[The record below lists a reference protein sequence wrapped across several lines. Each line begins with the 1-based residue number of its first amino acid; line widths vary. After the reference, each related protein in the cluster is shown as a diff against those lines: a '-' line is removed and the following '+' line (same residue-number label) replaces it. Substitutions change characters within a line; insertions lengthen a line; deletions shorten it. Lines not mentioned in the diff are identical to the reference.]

1 MNEQLRL
8 PLVGAA
14 GIESF
19 REGGYKNT
27 AHATAELVDNSI
39 QANAK
44 NVGIYLFFST
54 RNGRQYVDN
63 IIVADDGDG
72 MDLKTF
78 EKALTFASGTRLGNT
93 RGLGRYG
100 MGLPN
105 SSVSQTKLFKVY
117 TWQTSNGTKQTL
129 YNYMDLDE
137 IRETN
142 DPYLKFPEHNP
153 EHIRGGKLD
162 IIDTLN
168 ADNGTIVIW
177 ENPDRI
183 KPLTV
188 RPLVSHLDKHL
199 SRMFRYYITGFQD
212 NGTEKKTNIIIKM
225 IDYNG
230 QSYSQTNNDHKVKP
244 FDPLFIMEDTQTI
257 ETFPDEEFNGVTSTT
272 HAVVDKSFTEGDDDH
287 PIKIIFTHFKKEVR
301 DNLGPNPGSTE
312 LGKKYLMRNNP
323 PTKSYANISIVRA
336 KREID
341 NGQYG
346 FILDVSDPTVRFFSV
361 EIQFEPIS
369 DRIFGV
375 DNSKQAVNRFHNHN
389 LDDEDTFA
397 EMDFNT
403 KTLTEISQIISAN
416 IKDMKSQL
424 RADAAGRRRG
434 TQEPGEDNGIVV
446 DPIPVDGTGE
456 ENEGDPI
463 TDEIKDETKA
473 WLLNR
478 FSDELGNNETLL
490 QTNVDWFLG
499 LPCKHYIIYSDLG
512 DIELYSFKTFGDK
525 TLIEININHQF
536 YGQFITDIEE
546 KDDVNTRNI
555 IWFLISSL
563 VLSEKK
569 YIGSPNEIILK
580 NIRATLAT
588 NLSELMD
595 NWYS

>member
-1 MNEQLRL
+1 
-8 PLVGAA
+8 
-14 GIESF
+14 
-19 REGGYKNT
+19 
-27 AHATAELVDNSI
+27 
-39 QANAK
+39 
-44 NVGIYLFFST
+44 
-54 RNGRQYVDN
+54 
-63 IIVADDGDG
+63 
-72 MDLKTF
+72 
-78 EKALTFASGTRLGNT
+78 
-93 RGLGRYG
+93 
-100 MGLPN
+100 
-105 SSVSQTKLFKVY
+105 
-117 TWQTSNGTKQTL
+117 
-129 YNYMDLDE
+129 
-137 IRETN
+137 
-142 DPYLKFPEHNP
+142 
-153 EHIRGGKLD
+153 
-162 IIDTLN
+162 
-168 ADNGTIVIW
+168 
-177 ENPDRI
+177 
-183 KPLTV
+183 
-188 RPLVSHLDKHL
+188 
-199 SRMFRYYITGFQD
+199 
-212 NGTEKKTNIIIKM
+212 
-225 IDYNG
+225 
-230 QSYSQTNNDHKVKP
+230 
-244 FDPLFIMEDTQTI
+244 
-257 ETFPDEEFNGVTSTT
+257 
-272 HAVVDKSFTEGDDDH
+272 
-287 PIKIIFTHFKKEVR
+287 
-301 DNLGPNPGSTE
+301 
-312 LGKKYLMRNNP
+312 MRNNP

>member
-1 MNEQLRL
+1 
-8 PLVGAA
+8 LVGAA

-199 SRMFRYYITGFQD
+199 SRMFR
-212 NGTEKKTNIIIKM
+212 
-225 IDYNG
+225 
-230 QSYSQTNNDHKVKP
+230 
-244 FDPLFIMEDTQTI
+244 
-257 ETFPDEEFNGVTSTT
+257 
-272 HAVVDKSFTEGDDDH
+272 
-287 PIKIIFTHFKKEVR
+287 
-301 DNLGPNPGSTE
+301 
-312 LGKKYLMRNNP
+312 
-323 PTKSYANISIVRA
+323 
-336 KREID
+336 
-341 NGQYG
+341 
-346 FILDVSDPTVRFFSV
+346 
-361 EIQFEPIS
+361 
-369 DRIFGV
+369 
-375 DNSKQAVNRFHNHN
+375 
-389 LDDEDTFA
+389 
-397 EMDFNT
+397 
-403 KTLTEISQIISAN
+403 
-416 IKDMKSQL
+416 
-424 RADAAGRRRG
+424 
-434 TQEPGEDNGIVV
+434 
-446 DPIPVDGTGE
+446 
-456 ENEGDPI
+456 
-463 TDEIKDETKA
+463 
-473 WLLNR
+473 
-478 FSDELGNNETLL
+478 
-490 QTNVDWFLG
+490 
-499 LPCKHYIIYSDLG
+499 
-512 DIELYSFKTFGDK
+512 
-525 TLIEININHQF
+525 
-536 YGQFITDIEE
+536 
-546 KDDVNTRNI
+546 
-555 IWFLISSL
+555 
-563 VLSEKK
+563 
-569 YIGSPNEIILK
+569 
-580 NIRATLAT
+580 
-588 NLSELMD
+588 
-595 NWYS
+595 